1 MDFKSF
7 RNQRKQNENHKEEPT
22 DDLRK
27 KAESYSRKSDDELLD
42 EIIKNVNQGKA
53 NGTFSEEQLRQFEQ
67 NVAPMLNAEQRERL
81 RNVIEII
88 RKN

>member
-7 RNQRKQNENHKEEPT
+7 RNQRKQSDYHKEEST

-27 KAESYSRKSDDELLD
+27 KAENYSRKSDDELLD
-42 EIIKNVNQGKA
+42 EIIKNVNQGRV

-67 NVAPMLNAEQRERL
+67 SVAPMLNVEQRKRL